1 MQVYMYA
8 GIAKLNSDW
17 LLHAEP
23 MASKLAGESVR
34 HHAALR
40 GLLCRHEV
48 AVGVCCRGRRSRSEL
63 VAREPRSEWPLEPQR
78 PLPAT
83 LGRASLPQASHT
95 STWLT

>member
-23 MASKLAGESVR
+23 MASKLAVESER

-48 AVGVCCRGRRSRSEL
+48 AVGVCLRGRRSRSEF
-63 VAREPRSEWPLEPQR
+63 VAGEPRSEWPLEPQR
-78 PLPAT
+78 SLPAR
-83 LGRASLPQASHT
+83 LGRVSLPRASHT